1 MLLIAIF
8 APMAA
13 VLLRMGISRTREY
26 MADRAAQLTGD
37 PEGLAQ
43 ALERISGGIRRQP
56 INRRCTQRALLR
68 QWVWWRIR
76 SWFSTHPPI
85 DERVKPCAP
94 MLPVVDES
102 PRFVA
107 GNSLKCVEIST
118 QFEIDRTVAAARNGG
133 EFQMLKSGLR
143 LAALVCVVLCC
154 MGPATMQ
161 AKGSDATTTE
171 TARPCRVEV
180 VRAL

>member
-26 MADRAAQLTGD
+26 MADRKAAQLTGD

-56 INRRCTQRALLR
+56 MQTEGARNVHFFANGFGGAFG
-68 QWVWWRIR
+68 

-85 DERVKPCAP
+85 DERVKA
-94 MLPVVDES
+94 L
-102 PRFVA
+102 RA
-107 GNSLKCVEIST
+107 Y
-118 QFEIDRTVAAARNGG
+118 AAR
-133 EFQMLKSGLR
+133 R
-143 LAALVCVVLCC
+143 
-154 MGPATMQ
+154 
-161 AKGSDATTTE
+161 
-171 TARPCRVEV
+171 R
-180 VRAL
+180 